1 MRKPAKPRSLGYR
14 FAKFLFTSVS
24 AMAIIASDFI
34 IRNPVM
40 SGGATAFMVVLGFVS
55 ANALWYQPE
64 AHDNVFFRTRPELVF
79 KATPRPVMLNQARR
93 DAESASAETLA
104 NDRSVRQAQSNVDDR
119 LQSSVEAADTLPALA
134 PGADIEVAQLQ
145 QKLAALGLYSGTVDG
160 LPGPQTRK
168 ALEQWNAI
176 QERAGLKMAQSQSGA
191 LAGTSAGTSSGPSV
205 APSVA
210 PEEDEIA
217 QAIAQVVPTAKP
229 ARSSSRVAVPNGV
242 ETATTDATTT
252 AAPSRNEVVAT
263 APITVSSQDIV
274 RVQAGLKAFGND
286 LIQVDG
292 VAGRTTQ
299 DAIREFQKLFGMQV
313 SGNVDAALVGKMREI
328 GLIS

>member
-1 MRKPAKPRSLGYR
+1 
-14 FAKFLFTSVS
+14 
-24 AMAIIASDFI
+24 
-34 IRNPVM
+34 
-40 SGGATAFMVVLGFVS
+40 
-55 ANALWYQPE
+55 
-64 AHDNVFFRTRPELVF
+64 
-79 KATPRPVMLNQARR
+79 
-93 DAESASAETLA
+93 
-104 NDRSVRQAQSNVDDR
+104 
-119 LQSSVEAADTLPALA
+119 
-134 PGADIEVAQLQ
+134 
-145 QKLAALGLYSGTVDG
+145 
-160 LPGPQTRK
+160 
-168 ALEQWNAI
+168 LEQWNAI
-176 QERAGLKMAQSQSGA
+176 QERAGLKMAQSQPRA

-242 ETATTDATTT
+242 ETATVDTTTT